1 MKAVVIGSGR
11 VGSAVAKVGQAADYS
26 LVVRNICGIPVQGVT
41 VRVRV
46 PNGLSVQG
54 TEPKASTEAGILVWE
69 LGTLMAKQERV
80 MQMKLLADAK
90 GDVAPQ
96 AWVTLTGSSV
106 LRLRVREPKL
116 TVKCATQEKVLV
128 GDPAAFTLT
137 VANPGDDTADL
148 HGVAVTGIVEDPT
161 PLRKVYE
168 PGHPDADAK
177 GYVTR
182 PNVDAVVEM
191 TDMVAATRAFQAN
204 VTAFE
209 ATKSMAKDAL
219 RIIN

>member
-1 MKAVVIGSGR
+1 MPFMPSGPIGATGAS
-11 VGSAVAKVGQAADYS
+11 D
-26 LVVRNICGIPVQGVT
+26 
-41 VRVRV
+41 
-46 PNGLSVQG
+46 G
-54 TEPKASTEAGILVWE
+54 T
-69 LGTLMAKQERV
+69 Q
-80 MQMKLLADAK
+80 
-90 GDVAPQ
+90 
-96 AWVTLTGSSV
+96 
-106 LRLRVREPKL
+106 
-116 TVKCATQEKVLV
+116 
-128 GDPAAFTLT
+128 
-137 VANPGDDTADL
+137 DL
-148 HGVAVTGIVEDPT
+148 HGVSVTGIVEDPT
-161 PLRKVYE
+161 PLRRVYE